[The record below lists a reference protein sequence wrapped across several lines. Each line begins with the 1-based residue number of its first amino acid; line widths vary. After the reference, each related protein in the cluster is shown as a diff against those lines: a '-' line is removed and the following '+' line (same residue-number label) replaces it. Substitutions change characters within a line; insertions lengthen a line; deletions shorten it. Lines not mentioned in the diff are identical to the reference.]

1 MTFSTLA
8 DLVDDADE
16 HDRLRALDALQILD
30 TPPEAVFDDLA
41 WLAGRICDAPIS
53 LVTLVAA
60 EHLWFKARCG
70 LDPDRMPRKE
80 AFCAYAL
87 EQDDILEVPDAREDA
102 RFAQAVPVTGA
113 PHVRF
118 YAGALVRGVGGQR
131 FGTLCVLDTRPRT
144 LSDDQREGLRRLA
157 RRASE
162 ALEVRRQKMLAQSR
176 EAAVAELLDVL
187 PDGVVTCDAT
197 GALREFNAAARDWH
211 GVDARHC
218 PPEDWARHFGLY
230 DERGETL
237 LESGRIPLVQA
248 WKGERVRSQTIVIRT
263 PDRPPRTV
271 SCNANPLLGVDGG
284 ILGAVCTMHD
294 VTVQIRFAQLMEKMA
309 LTDELTGLPN
319 RAAWFTELD
328 RAVAWGRRCDHAVAV
343 MFMDLDGFKQ
353 INDVF
358 GHAAGD
364 EVLRRFSQWLRA
376 TCRASDFIAR
386 LSGDEFVV
394 CLQGL
399 GADALDLEGI
409 ARRIQQATAG
419 GIRWNGRHI
428 PVGCS
433 IGFAMEWG
441 PEVDAA
447 RLMEQADQAMYV
459 AKRDRSSVRPAK
471 RQASSVA

>member
-1 MTFSTLA
+1 MTLSTIA
-8 DLVDDADE
+8 TLVDDPE
-16 HDRLRALDALQILD
+16 ERDRLRALDALQILD
-30 TPPEAVFDDLA
+30 TLPEAVFDDLA
-41 WLAGRICDAPIS
+41 WLAGRLCDTPIS

-87 EQDDILEVPDAREDA
+87 EQDDILEIPDALLDERFVDA
-102 RFAQAVPVTGA
+102 PPVTGA

-131 FGTLCVLDTRPRT
+131 FGTICVLDTRPRT
-144 LSDDQREGLRRLA
+144 LTDDQREGLRRLA

-162 ALEVRRQKMLAQSR
+162 ALETRRQRLLAQSR
-176 EAAVAELLDVL
+176 EAAIADLLDVL
-187 PDGVVTCDAT
+187 PDGVVTCDAA
-197 GALREFNAAARDWH
+197 GALREFNATSRDWH
-211 GVDARHC
+211 GVDARRC

-237 LESGRIPLVQA
+237 LEPERIPLARA
-248 WKGERVRSQTIVIRT
+248 WKGERVRGQTIVIRT
-263 PDRPPRTV
+263 PNRPPRTV
-271 SCNANPLLGVDGG
+271 SCNATPLLGGDGG

-319 RAAWFTELD
+319 RTAWVAELD
-328 RAVAWGRRCDHAVAV
+328 RAVAWVRRSDQAVAV
-343 MFMDLDGFKQ
+343 MFMDLDNFKH
-353 INDVF
+353 INDAF

-364 EVLRRFSQWLRA
+364 EVLRQFSLRLKA
-376 TCRASDFIAR
+376 TCRKGDFIAR

-394 CLQGL
+394 CSHGL
-399 GADALDLEGI
+399 GADNLDPEPI
-409 ARRIQQATAG
+409 ARRIHQAMATG
-419 GIRWNGRHI
+419 VRWEGRTI
-428 PVGCS
+428 PLACS

-441 PEVDAA
+441 PEIDAG
-447 RLMEQADQAMYV
+447 RLMDKADRAMYV
-459 AKRDRSSVRPAK
+459 AKRDPSLAFSATLEAQPGG
-471 RQASSVA
+471 